1 VPQDVSVLQAD
12 VIKVNSGSTV
22 KDVAEYLGVPIPEII
37 KKLMQL
43 GEMATLTQTLTDDAV
58 QVIADEFD
66 KKIEIVHA
74 SDEVDAEPEFDDAEE
89 ELEWR
94 PPVVTIMGHV
104 DHGKTSLLD
113 AIRETEVA
121 AGEAGGITQH
131 IGAYQVHHADKLI
144 TFLDTPGHEAFTAMR
159 ARGAQVTDIAV
170 IVVAADDGVKPQ
182 TREAVDH
189 AKAADVPILVAVNK
203 IDKEGAA
210 PDRVRTEMTTLGLQP
225 EEWGGETMFVDVSAK
240 AKTNLEDLLESIV
253 LLAEVE
259 ELKANPA
266 AEASGVVIESKLD
279 PGRGAV
285 VTVLVN
291 RGTLRV
297 GDAMVAGAHWG
308 RVRALH
314 DYRGR
319 KVKEARPSEPVEVLG
334 FDSVPEA
341 GEYVRVVENDR
352 KARQLAGE
360 RGHRLKSEALA
371 RRSGKKRSLE
381 TIFDD
386 ARGGTLQDLNLVLK
400 ADVSGS
406 LEAFEDEIAKLPQ
419 SEVQVQVVLSG
430 VGGITESDI
439 MLAAASDAVILG
451 FNVRPVG
458 DARLIADREGVEIRT
473 YSVIYRAI
481 DELRD
486 AMQGMLAPEEVEETV
501 GTVEVRAIF
510 RASRVGTI
518 AGCYVTDGRV
528 TRGAK
533 CRLVRDGTIVYDGTI
548 DSLRRIQEDVREVAA
563 GFECGIV
570 LHNYADVKEGDVI
583 EVYDTR
589 QVERTLS

>member
-1 VPQDVSVLQAD
+1 
-12 VIKVNSGSTV
+12 
-22 KDVAEYLGVPIPEII
+22 
-37 KKLMQL
+37 MQL
-43 GEMATLTQTLTDDAV
+43 GEMATLTQTLSDDAV

-74 SDEVDAEPEFDDAEE
+74 ADEVDAEPEFEDADE
-89 ELEWR
+89 ELIHR

-131 IGAYQVHHADKLI
+131 IGAYQVHHGDQLI

-203 IDKEGAA
+203 IDKEGAQ

-240 AKTNLEDLLESIV
+240 AKTNLDDLLESIL

-259 ELKANPA
+259 ELKANPE

-291 RGTLRV
+291 RGTLKI
-297 GDAMVAGAHWG
+297 GDALVAGAHWG

-314 DYRGR
+314 DYKGR
-319 KVKEARPSEPVEVLG
+319 KVKRGAAVRAGRGAR
-334 FDSVPEA
+334 
-341 GEYVRVVENDR
+341 VRHRPRGRRVR
-352 KARQLAGE
+352 ARRRERPQGPPARGRARLPPQE
-360 RGHRLKSEALA
+360 RGAGAPLGQEGLA
-371 RRSGKKRSLE
+371 R
-381 TIFDD
+381 DD
-386 ARGGTLQDLNLVLK
+386 LRPAR
-400 ADVSGS
+400 
-406 LEAFEDEIAKLPQ
+406 
-419 SEVQVQVVLSG
+419 
-430 VGGITESDI
+430 
-439 MLAAASDAVILG
+439 AAA
-451 FNVRPVG
+451 
-458 DARLIADREGVEIRT
+458 
-473 YSVIYRAI
+473 
-481 DELRD
+481 
-486 AMQGMLAPEEVEETV
+486 
-501 GTVEVRAIF
+501 
-510 RASRVGTI
+510 
-518 AGCYVTDGRV
+518 
-528 TRGAK
+528 
-533 CRLVRDGTIVYDGTI
+533 
-548 DSLRRIQEDVREVAA
+548 
-563 GFECGIV
+563 
-570 LHNYADVKEGDVI
+570 
-583 EVYDTR
+583 
-589 QVERTLS
+589 